1 MCINIVPKPST
12 ICYCYVF
19 SAPNCQNVAFMASLS
34 KSIPHVQSGV
44 QLKFDSVQLNT
55 GNAYLPFH
63 GNFIA
68 PVSGTYFF
76 TYTAT
81 TNPNAW
87 IRIYLKRN
95 GIVVG
100 QLVNTALLSN
110 YLKTT
115 ESVVLHLNK
124 SDDVWLETYDI
135 KGDATIAYGTE
146 CHFAGFLF
154 HCD

>member
-1 MCINIVPKPST
+1 
-12 ICYCYVF
+12 
-19 SAPNCQNVAFMASLS
+19 MASLS
-34 KSIPHVQSGV
+34 KNILHAQNGL
-44 QLKFDSVQLNT
+44 QLKFDKVELNS
-55 GNAYLPFH
+55 GNAYRPFH

-81 TNPNAW
+81 TTPNAW

-95 GIVVG
+95 GIAVG
-100 QLVNTALLSN
+100 QLINTALSN

-124 SDDVWLETYDI
+124 SDDVWLETNDI
-135 KGDATIAYGTE
+135 RGDTIITSATE
-146 CHFAGFLF
+146 CHFAGFLL